1 MLIEQVHFPK
11 TGPNWT
17 SITLWTIG
25 IIAVGVTIYVVTK
38 KDSSLK
44 TGRKKFDEKKDKY

>member
-25 IIAVGVTIYVVTK
+25 LIALGAIVYKVTK
-38 KDSSLK
+38 KDPAPKAGS
-44 TGRKKFDEKKDKY
+44 KKFDEKKGKD

>member
-11 TGPNWT
+11 IGPNWT

-25 IIAVGVTIYVVTK
+25 IIALGVTVYVVTK
-38 KDSSLK
+38 KDSAPK
-44 TGRKKFDEKKDKY
+44 TVRKKFDEKKGKN